1 MGSSRVGVRTFFLIG
16 AFVQLLCHE
25 LALGVGPCERL
36 PTHLRRQA
44 QPESKDILGD
54 ALEECSHELLVSHKF
69 WSPKDPGGIK
79 GPRRWQSYELAPS
92 IPCIRNHSG
101 SLQTSEC
108 GGHSHYLV

>member
-1 MGSSRVGVRTFFLIG
+1 MGSFRVGVRTFFLIG

-25 LALGVGPCERL
+25 LALGVGPCEQL

-44 QPESKDILGD
+44 QTESKDILGD

-79 GPRRWQSYELAPS
+79 GPRRWQSYKLAPS
-92 IPCIRNHSG
+92 IPCIRNHSWLP
-101 SLQTSEC
+101 SDL
-108 GGHSHYLV
+108 